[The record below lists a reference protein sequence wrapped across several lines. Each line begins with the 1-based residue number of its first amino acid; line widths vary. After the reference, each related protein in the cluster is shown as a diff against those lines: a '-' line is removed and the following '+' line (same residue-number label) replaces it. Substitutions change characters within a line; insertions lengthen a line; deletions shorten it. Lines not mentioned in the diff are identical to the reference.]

1 MAQVRQIV
9 LCLIVTAIV
18 PVSAWATPDAAD
30 ARIEHSDNLCS
41 GGLEDGKIIVA
52 ERFLENPY
60 KQTTRLGCEVDG
72 GAPVTMPDLP
82 APDAAKTRLA

>member
-1 MAQVRQIV
+1 M
-9 LCLIVTAIV
+9 
-18 PVSAWATPDAAD
+18 SAALATEPAAGSDAAD
-30 ARIEHSDNLCS
+30 ARREPSDNLCF

-52 ERFLENPY
+52 EPYLENPY

-72 GAPVTMPDLP
+72 GSPATMPDLP